1 MGVFANWLEHAGE
14 QYQEGSGRVSCKAT
28 KVQWDRDTQLIPH
41 EQRHKDTQR
50 DWEDILFLIFF

>member
-28 KVQWDRDTQLIPH
+28 DRDTQLIPH